1 MTWSSDRE
9 NEPSSVASKDA
20 SAPQWDWAELEPG
33 ELVTGLEGHAEE
45 TLAERHSE
53 EVAEAYRRGLADG
66 EAAAIGGARDE
77 LASALK
83 ATLDALEEV
92 RANREAW
99 ASTLRENLVLLAAA
113 MARQI
118 VDRALADDPSIF
130 SDMAKRALASFPA
143 DEPVRIR
150 LHPADLN
157 RLELGEGGVDQVVG
171 QRSVRWMPDEDMTE
185 GGCIVEGPDKIVD
198 GRLDE
203 ALVRLART
211 LTNA

>member
-1 MTWSSDRE
+1 M
-9 NEPSSVASKDA
+9 
-20 SAPQWDWAELEPG
+20 G
-33 ELVTGLEGHAEE
+33 TGLDGHAEE
-45 TLAERHSE
+45 TLAERHRE
-53 EVAEAYRRGLADG
+53 EVGEAYRRGTADG
-66 EAAAIGGARDE
+66 EAATAAIARNE

-113 MARQI
+113 MARHI

-130 SDMAKRALASFPA
+130 ADIAKRAVASFPA

-157 RLELGEGGVDQVVG
+157 KLELIESGVDHVVG
-171 QRSVRWMPDEDMTE
+171 QRSVRWVPDEDMVE
-185 GGCIVEGPDKIVD
+185 GGCVVEGPDKIID
-198 GRLDE
+198 GRVDE
-203 ALVRLART
+203 ALARLVRT
-211 LTNA
+211 LSNA